1 MFVRLNKIMENIILK
16 LMKENNVT
24 QYKLAKE
31 TGIAQSTLSYWIN
44 GQKIPKVDKLAKV
57 AQFFNVS
64 IDTLLGRESS
74 IKNEPAT
81 TQSGSEP
88 DDLDN
93 LLMDFVHRL
102 TADQKKLLLAQLKLM
117 LETQ

>member
-1 MFVRLNKIMENIILK
+1 M
-16 LMKENNVT
+16 
-24 QYKLAKE
+24 
-31 TGIAQSTLSYWIN
+31 
-44 GQKIPKVDKLAKV
+44 
-57 AQFFNVS
+57 
-64 IDTLLGRESS
+64 LGRESS

>member
-1 MFVRLNKIMENIILK
+1 MTFADIVSGLLKDNRISSAKMLADLELGKNQFTYWKKHGNIPNGDALKKIADYFG
-16 LMKENNVT
+16 V
-24 QYKLAKE
+24 
-31 TGIAQSTLSYWIN
+31 S
-44 GQKIPKVDKLAKV
+44 VDY
-57 AQFFNVS
+57 
-64 IDTLLGRESS
+64 LLG
-74 IKNEPAT
+74 KNDKQNEPAT